1 MSYNGHEHLIVD
13 VRINSP
19 ADEAGIKP
27 GDSLIAINGKEIE
40 DVLDFHFW
48 ETDESLTLT
57 IKHSDSSVEDFEI
70 EKDEEDELG
79 LEFQDSL
86 MDNYKSCRNKCIFCF
101 IDQNPHGMR
110 DTIYFKDDDSR
121 LSFLQGNYVTLTNLK
136 DKDIERICYYHLSP
150 INISVH
156 TTNPELRCKMLNN
169 RFAGDSLRH
178 LKTLKAGDITMNGQ
192 IVLCK
197 GYNDGEELE
206 RTIHDLTEFIPNMQS
221 LSVVPV
227 GITKYR
233 EGLAR
238 LEEFN
243 SDDAKKV
250 INQINKWQGICL
262 QYFGQRFVYAS
273 DEWYIKAG
281 LPFPKEDDYDGYP
294 QIENGVGMLRS
305 LIDEVEA
312 ELEERTGDERVRSLS
327 IATGKLAYPYIKD
340 LAESVCKK
348 YKNIN
353 INIYEIINHFFGE
366 SITVAGLLT
375 GGDIIKQLR
384 GKPLGECLLLP
395 ANLLR
400 SGEDVL
406 LDDVTLEEI
415 ENALQTKIRIVKLNG
430 WSFVDSII
438 D

>member
-1 MSYNGHEHLIVD
+1 MSDNGHEHLILD

-48 ETDESLTLT
+48 ETDENLTLT
-57 IKHSDSSVEDFEI
+57 IKHSDSFVEDFEI

-86 MDNYKSCRNKCIFCF
+86 MDNYKSCRNKCVFCF
-101 IDQNPHGMR
+101 IDQNPQGMR

-136 DKDIERICYYHLSP
+136 DKDVERICYYHLSP

-206 RTIHDLTEFIPNMQS
+206 KTIHDLTEFIPNMQS

-233 EGLAR
+233 DGLAK

-250 INQINKWQGICL
+250 ISQINKWQGICL

-305 LIDEVEA
+305 LIDEVEV
-312 ELEERTGDERVRSLS
+312 ELDERTGDERIRSLS

-375 GGDIIKQLR
+375 GGDIIEQLR
-384 GKPLGECLLLP
+384 NKPLGDYLLLP